1 MQSEKEVD
9 NLLDEIQNSIQT
21 ISNAIQGNPT
31 QSAMYSNNKQNK
43 VKINVLDDSGQPRRI
58 DLDVLTGK
66 LNDEFNKA
74 KTSGNP
80 GAAKL
85 EQAINILR
93 AGDNNALSDF
103 LNNNGFRFY
112 KNSNKIIFGGK
123 KRTKKHRKQKG
134 GFTYK
139 MNVKR
144 RSIPTSSRGS
154 ITKSSRP
161 RSSNRYSKRV

>member
-1 MQSEKEVD
+1 
-9 NLLDEIQNSIQT
+9 LDEIQNSIQT

-43 VKINVLDDSGQPRRI
+43 IKIDVLDDNGQPRKI
-58 DLDVLTGK
+58 DLDTLTGK

-80 GAAKL
+80 GADKL
-85 EQAINILR
+85 EQAVNILR
-93 AGDNNALSDF
+93 SKDYNALSDF
-103 LNNNGFRFY
+103 LNNNGIRFY
-112 KNSNKIIFGGK
+112 KNSNKMIFGGK

-144 RSIPTSSRGS
+144 RSVPTSSKRS
-154 ITKSSRP
+154 VTKSSRS
-161 RSSNRYSKRV
+161 RTSHRYSKRA